1 MISMKFKEECKN
13 VWRENAVEYINR
25 PNKTGRDTKMFF
37 KRFAILIIFK
47 DEMKIQKWSTECN
60 TKS

>member
-1 MISMKFKEECKN
+1 MQN
-13 VWRENAVEYINR
+13 VWRENAAKYING

-47 DEMKIQKWSTECN
+47 DEMKIQK
-60 TKS
+60 